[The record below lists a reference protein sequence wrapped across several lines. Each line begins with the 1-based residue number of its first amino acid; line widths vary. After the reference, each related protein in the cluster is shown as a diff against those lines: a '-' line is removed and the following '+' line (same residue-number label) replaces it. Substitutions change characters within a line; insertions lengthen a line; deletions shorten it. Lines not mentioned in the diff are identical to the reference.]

1 MLCCNG
7 EFFMI
12 YSHKILMGVSRMK
25 RVTIRDVAKAAGVSI
40 TTVSKALNN
49 YPDVKE
55 QTKRRIQELVQEMDY
70 VPDAAGRSMGGISE
84 PVVGVLINDLRPRDP
99 SGAVYGILSGV
110 CRACREDGVEFLLLT
125 TDLDAQRQTP
135 LKRLCLRKQLSGL
148 VCSGF
153 RLTDPYIEQINE
165 IDIPCA
171 CIDIAT
177 GNPRVMEVSVDN
189 VRAAEEAVSLLIDS
203 GRTNIAIVHG
213 GVDADVSNRRIRGY
227 RAAMERSGLPVP
239 PERMLNGAFEE
250 AAARSGALRL
260 LEADPEVDAF
270 FCASDQMA
278 LGVCQAIEERGL
290 SIGRD
295 VAVVGFDDIP
305 TAQYL
310 YGGLTTIRQDFFAMG
325 HAAGHMVCGKVLGLA
340 RPVPAEALLY
350 ELVVRSSARGRDGD

>member
-1 MLCCNG
+1 MLSCKTG
-7 EFFMI
+7 YFMV
-12 YSHKILMGVSRMK
+12 YSHKIAMGVNRMK

-49 YPDVKE
+49 YPDVNEK
-55 QTKRRIQELVQEMDY
+55 TKRRIQELVQKMDY

-125 TDLDAQRQTP
+125 TDPDAQRQTP

-153 RLTDPYIEQINE
+153 RLTDPYIEQING

-171 CIDIAT
+171 CIDIVT

-189 VRAAEEAVSLLIDS
+189 VRAADEAVSLLINS
-203 GRTNIAIVHG
+203 GRRQIAIVHG
-213 GVDADVSNRRIRGY
+213 AENADVSNRRIRGY
-227 RAAMERSGLPVP
+227 CAAMERSGLPVLP
-239 PERMLNGAFEE
+239 ARMINGEFEE
-250 AAARSGALRL
+250 TVARSRALRL
-260 LEADPEVDAF
+260 LEADREIDAF

-295 VAVVGFDDIP
+295 IAVVGFDDIP

-325 HAAGHMVCGKVLGLA
+325 HAAGYLVCGKVLGLA
-340 RPVPAEALLY
+340 RPAPAEELLY
-350 ELVVRSSARGRDGD
+350 ELVVRASAQGGKGV